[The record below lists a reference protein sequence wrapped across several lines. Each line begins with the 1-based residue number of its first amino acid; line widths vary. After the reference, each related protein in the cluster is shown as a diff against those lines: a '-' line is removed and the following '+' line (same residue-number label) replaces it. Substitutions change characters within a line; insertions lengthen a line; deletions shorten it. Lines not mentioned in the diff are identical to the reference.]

1 MGRFAPETIEQVA
14 AATDIVELIGT
25 YFPLK
30 RAGTEFR
37 ALCPFHDE
45 KTPSFHVSPSKQSYY
60 CFGCGAGGSAFQ
72 FLMQYENIDFPEAV
86 RRLGRRAG
94 ITLTELERSPEE
106 EAHRERRSRLLR
118 LHAEAAAWFHHNLLR
133 LRQADHARAYMQQR
147 GLNIDVAKRWQI
159 GYAPNS
165 WNHLSRWA
173 QTAGF
178 RHEELLESGLVV
190 LRDEHQGEY
199 YDRFRDRLMFP
210 IRNDVGEVIA
220 FSGRVLD
227 PNASGGKYVNSPE
240 TSIFSKGNIL
250 FGFDRTKRAVAK
262 TGVAIILEGQI
273 DLITCFEAGIENVVA
288 PQGTALTEKHAALL
302 RRFAEEVLLFFDADR
317 AGEKAAERALE
328 ILYAAG
334 LQVRIGRLPP
344 KEDPDSLVRSQGAA
358 AFQALVEQSKDFFD
372 FEIERVPAQTANPTT
387 AERVAAARKL
397 VHFVSLV
404 PDQVTRETMV
414 SRLASRFNLPRA
426 ALEEMIRV
434 PKPVARTRTVP
445 SNNSANPPPAALPH
459 DLTVLANIALTDR
472 ATREWL
478 RAQSWGFIL
487 DNLPEAAFLRN
498 VLAADFDPEN
508 TASLAT
514 FLATLGPAEAALASQ
529 VLALKPIDPEV
540 RKVFWLEFAAKQLRE
555 RRLQLE
561 RIRRLSPE
569 NSPAS
574 LAAERELKEILDH
587 ESDVKDISRL
597 LTRAL

>member
-14 AATDIVELIGT
+14 AATDIVELIGA

-94 ITLTELERSPEE
+94 ITLTELERNPEE
-106 EAHRERRSRLLR
+106 DAHRERRSRLLR
-118 LHAEAAAWFHHNLLR
+118 LHVEAAAWFHHNLLR
-133 LRQADHARAYMQQR
+133 LRQADHARAYMQRR

-173 QTAGF
+173 KAAGF
-178 RHEELLESGLVV
+178 LHEELLESGLVI
-190 LRDEHQGEY
+190 LRNEHEGDY

-240 TSIFSKGNIL
+240 TSIFSKGHIL

-262 TGVAIILEGQI
+262 AGVAIILEGQI

-288 PQGTALTEKHAALL
+288 PQGTALTERHAALL

-344 KEDPDSLVRSQGAA
+344 KEDPDSLIRSQGAA

-372 FEIERVPAQTANPTT
+372 FEIERASAQTANPTT
-387 AERVAAARKL
+387 AARVAAARKL
-397 VHFVSLV
+397 AHFVSLV
-404 PDQVTRETMV
+404 PDQVTRETML
-414 SRLASRFNLPRA
+414 SRLASRFNLPRT
-426 ALEEMIRV
+426 ALEEMIRA
-434 PKPVARTRTVP
+434 PRPAARARTLP
-445 SNNSANPPPAALPH
+445 ANGPNPPPATLRH
-459 DLTVLANIALTDR
+459 DLAVLANIALTDR
-472 ATREWL
+472 AIREWL
-478 RAQSWGFIL
+478 RAQRWNFIL
-487 DNLPEAAFLRN
+487 DHLPEAEFLRTA
-498 VLAADFDPEN
+498 LAADFDPEN
-508 TASLAT
+508 AASLAT
-514 FLATLGPAEAALASQ
+514 FLATFGPVEASLASQ

-540 RKVFWLEFAAKQLRE
+540 RKVFWLDFAAKHLRE
-555 RRLQLE
+555 RRVQLE
-561 RIRRLSPE
+561 RILRLSPE
-569 NSPAS
+569 DSPAS
-574 LAAERELKEILDH
+574 VAAERELKETLDH

>member
-1 MGRFAPETIEQVA
+1 
-14 AATDIVELIGT
+14 
-25 YFPLK
+25 
-30 RAGTEFR
+30 
-37 ALCPFHDE
+37 
-45 KTPSFHVSPSKQSYY
+45 
-60 CFGCGAGGSAFQ
+60 
-72 FLMQYENIDFPEAV
+72 MQYESIDFIEAV

-94 ITLTELERSPEE
+94 LTLIELDRSPEE

-133 LRQADHARAYMQQR
+133 LKQADHARAYMQRR
-147 GLNIDVAKRWQI
+147 GLNIDIAKRWQI

-165 WNHLSRWA
+165 WNHLGQWA

-178 RHEELLESGLVV
+178 RREELLESGLVV
-190 LRDEHQGEY
+190 LRNEHQGEY

-227 PNASGGKYVNSPE
+227 PNAPGGKYVNSPE
-240 TSIFSKGNIL
+240 TSIFSKGSIL

-262 TGVAIILEGQI
+262 AGVAIILEGQI
-273 DLITCFEAGIENVVA
+273 DLITCFEVGIENVVA

-302 RRFAEEVLLFFDADR
+302 RRFAQEVLLFFDADR

-328 ILYAAG
+328 ILYTAG

-344 KEDPDSLVRSQGAA
+344 NEDPDSLVRSQGAD
-358 AFQALVEQSKDFFD
+358 AFQKLVEQSKDFFD
-372 FEIERVPAQTANPTT
+372 FEIERASAQSANPTT

-397 VHFVSLV
+397 AHFVSLV

-434 PKPVARTRTVP
+434 PRPAARARTLPPNTP
-445 SNNSANPPPAALPH
+445 TPNPPPAAPRH

-487 DNLPEAAFLRN
+487 DQLPEAVFLRT
-498 VLAADFDPEN
+498 VLAAEFDPEN
-508 TASLAT
+508 AASLAT

-555 RRLQLE
+555 RRLRLE

-569 NSPAS
+569 DSPAF
-574 LAAERELKEILDH
+574 LAAERELKEVLDH

>member
-1 MGRFAPETIEQVA
+1 V
-14 AATDIVELIGT
+14 
-25 YFPLK
+25 
-30 RAGTEFR
+30 
-37 ALCPFHDE
+37 
-45 KTPSFHVSPSKQSYY
+45 
-60 CFGCGAGGSAFQ
+60 
-72 FLMQYENIDFPEAV
+72 YENIDFPEAV

-94 ITLTELERSPEE
+94 ITLTELERNPEE
-106 EAHRERRSRLLR
+106 EAHLERRSRLLR

-133 LRQADHARAYMQQR
+133 LKQADHARAYMQQR

-173 QTAGF
+173 ETAGF
-178 RHEELLESGLVV
+178 SREELLESGLVV
-190 LRDEHQGEY
+190 LRNEREGDY

-240 TSIFSKGNIL
+240 TSLFSKGNIL

-262 TGVAIILEGQI
+262 AGVAIILEGQI

-288 PQGTALTEKHAALL
+288 PQGTALTEKHATLL
-302 RRFAEEVLLFFDADR
+302 RRFAGEVLLFFDADR

-344 KEDPDSLVRSQGAA
+344 NEDPDSLIRSQGAA

-372 FEIERVPAQTANPTT
+372 FEIERASAQTVNPAT

-397 VHFVSLV
+397 ARFVSLV

-414 SRLASRFNLPRA
+414 SRLASRFSLPRA
-426 ALEEMIRV
+426 ALEEMIKMLR
-434 PKPVARTRTVP
+434 PAARTRTLP
-445 SNNSANPPPAALPH
+445 SHDSTNPPPAPSAPLRN

-478 RAQSWGFIL
+478 RAQAWDYIL

-508 TASLAT
+508 PASLAT
-514 FLATLGPAEAALASQ
+514 FLATLEPAEASLASQ

-569 NSPAS
+569 DSPAS
-574 LAAERELKEILDH
+574 LAAERELKVILDH

>member
-14 AATDIVELIGT
+14 SATDIVELIGT

-30 RAGTEFR
+30 RAGSEFR
-37 ALCPFHDE
+37 ALCPFHNE

-60 CFGCGAGGSAFQ
+60 CFGCGAGGSVFQ
-72 FLMQYENIDFPEAV
+72 FLMQYENVDFPEAV

-94 ITLTELERSPEE
+94 VTVTELERSPEE
-106 EAHRERRSRLLR
+106 EAHHERRSRLLR

-133 LRQADHARAYMQQR
+133 LRQADHARAYLQGR

-165 WNHLSRWA
+165 WNHLSGWA
-173 QTAGF
+173 QSAGF
-178 RHEELLESGLVV
+178 RREELLESGLVV
-190 LRDEHQGEY
+190 LRNEHQGDY

-227 PNASGGKYVNSPE
+227 PSASGGKYVNSPE

-262 TGVAIILEGQI
+262 SRVAIILEGQI

-288 PQGTALTEKHAALL
+288 PQGTALTEKHATLL

-317 AGEKAAERALE
+317 AGEKAVERALE
-328 ILYAAG
+328 ILYSAG

-344 KEDPDSLVRSQGAA
+344 NEDPDSLIRSQGAA

-372 FEIERVPAQTANPTT
+372 FEVERESAQAANPTT

-397 VHFVSLV
+397 AHFVSLV

-414 SRLASRFNLPRA
+414 SRLASRFNLPRT
-426 ALEEMIRV
+426 ALEELIRM
-434 PKPVARTRTVP
+434 PRSAARTRGLP
-445 SNNSANPPPAALPH
+445 SSTPNPPPAALRH

-472 ATREWL
+472 ANREWL

-508 TASLAT
+508 SASLAT
-514 FLATLGPAEAALASQ
+514 FLASLEPVEAALASQ

-540 RKVFWLEFAAKQLRE
+540 RQIFWLEFAAKQLRE

-569 NSPAS
+569 GSPAS

>member
-30 RAGTEFR
+30 RAGTEFW

-45 KTPSFHVSPSKQSYY
+45 KTPSFHVRPANQSYY

-72 FLMQYENIDFPEAV
+72 FLMQYESIDFPEAV
-86 RRLGRRAG
+86 RRLARRAG
-94 ITLTELERSPEE
+94 LTITELDRSPEE
-106 EAHRERRSRLLR
+106 EGQRERRSRLLR

-133 LRQADHARAYMQQR
+133 LKQADHARAYMQRR

-159 GYAPNS
+159 GYAPNR

-178 RHEELLESGLVV
+178 RREELLESGLVV
-190 LRDEHQGEY
+190 SRDAQPGEF

-262 TGVAIILEGQI
+262 AGAAIILEGQI
-273 DLITCFEAGIENVVA
+273 DLITCFEAGIDNVVA

-302 RRFAEEVLLFFDADR
+302 RRFAGEVLLFFDADR
-317 AGEKAAERALE
+317 AGEKAVERALE

-344 KEDPDSLVRSQGAA
+344 NEDPDSLVRGQGGAA
-358 AFQALVEQSKDFFD
+358 FRKLVEESKDFFD
-372 FEIERVPAQTANPTT
+372 FEIERASEQTANPTT

-397 VHFVSLV
+397 ARFVSLV

-414 SRLASRFNLPRA
+414 SRLASRFNLPRM
-426 ALEEMIRV
+426 ALEEMIRT
-434 PKPVARTRTVP
+434 PRPPAGTRTVP
-445 SNNSANPPPAALPH
+445 SNPPAAPLRH
-459 DLTVLANIALTDR
+459 DLAVLAHIALTDR
-472 ATREWL
+472 ANREWL
-478 RAQSWGFIL
+478 RTQAWGFIL

-498 VLAADFDPEN
+498 ILAAGFDPEN
-508 TASLAT
+508 APSLAT
-514 FLATLGPAEAALASQ
+514 FLATLAPAEAALASQ

-540 RKVFWLEFAAKQLRE
+540 RKIFWLEFAAKQLRQ
-555 RRLQLE
+555 RRVQLE